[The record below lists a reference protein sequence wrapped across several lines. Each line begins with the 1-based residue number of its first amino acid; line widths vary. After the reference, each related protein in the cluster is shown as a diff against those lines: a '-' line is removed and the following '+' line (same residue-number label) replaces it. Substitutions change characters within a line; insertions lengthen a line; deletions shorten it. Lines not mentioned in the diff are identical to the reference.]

1 MEQEKLLIWQ
11 MLGTI
16 RQQVLLP
23 MPKLV
28 TTKQLTWVKQ
38 ESTKLQVLLKTEHLT

>member
-16 RQQVLLP
+16 IQQVLLA
-23 MPKLV
+23 MLPKLV
-28 TTKQLTWVKQ
+28 TTKQL
-38 ESTKLQVLLKTEHLT
+38 S